1 MDKITDAKTEFR
13 LRQWAQIIQTCQASG
28 MTVVGWCNQNNVKIK
43 SYYYWLRRIR
53 SLTLEN
59 GSLELQSKE
68 QQIVPISYRHTKSL
82 SAVVTIHI
90 NSVSVD
96 IPDGTSK
103 ETIVAVLS
111 SLKNIC

>member
-13 LRQWAQIIQTCQASG
+13 LKQWTKIIQTCQSSG
-28 MTVVGWCNQNNVKIK
+28 TTVVGWCEQNSVKIK

-53 SLTLEN
+53 SLACEK

-68 QQIVPISYRHTKSL
+68 QQIIPL
-82 SAVVTIHI
+82 SFRQAKASAAITVHM

-96 IPDGTSK
+96 IPDGASK
-103 ETIVAVLS
+103 ETIAAVLS
-111 SLKNIC
+111 ALKIIC

>member
-13 LRQWAQIIQTCQASG
+13 LKQWIKIVQTCQTSG
-28 MTVVGWCNQNNVKIK
+28 MKVVSWCEQNNVKIK

-53 SLTLEN
+53 SLACEN
-59 GSLELQSKE
+59 GSFELQSKE
-68 QQIVPISYRHTKSL
+68 QQIVPVSFRQPKSC
-82 SAVVTIHI
+82 SAVTVHM

-103 ETIVAVLS
+103 ETIAAVLS
-111 SLKNIC
+111 ALKIIC

>member
-1 MDKITDAKTEFR
+1 MDRITDAKTEFR
-13 LRQWAQIIQTCQASG
+13 LRQWTQIVQTCQASG
-28 MTVVGWCNQNNVKIK
+28 MTAVSWCNQNNVKIK

-53 SLTLEN
+53 SLAFEN
-59 GSLELQSKE
+59 KSLELQSKE
-68 QQIVPISYRHTKSL
+68 QQIVPVSFRQKA
-82 SAVVTIHI
+82 AVTVHI

-111 SLKNIC
+111 ALKSIC